1 MGQEASVP
9 RNVSDE
15 AAAYHQQPPSLS
27 PPQDASASSAG
38 ARPTTA
44 SVGNNVAN
52 ANAILSD
59 INLPVNDAT
68 LPSRVIHAERP
79 QSQQQLRQQTPPQPQ
94 HQHQLAAQAI
104 VGKST
109 ILPSR
114 STQHAA
120 PSPRLSPSQQ
130 QGGSASAT
138 TSIMSRAGLSSMI
151 QRMGGVGSA
160 GSRSVPNSPS
170 RRVSRNVGSS
180 HGTVKQ
186 NSSQI
191 QQREQV
197 QQHQEQIVSRAD
209 NVHNNSVH
217 HQELSPDSKARQQAE
232 MMRKQQQESQRLKL
246 QQNPSFEAA
255 AQQSSLSYNG
265 TTADSESSKTMLNMM
280 YTEGHTSTSS
290 NAITVPTPDI
300 FGSNMDSGESA
311 LSTTPS
317 LVQGMTNLNLSP
329 QQPSSRSQ
337 ARPPTQQNKSPPSP
351 RAISLR
357 QMQHNDEEDWE
368 KAWAEDSEDSDEE
381 DDGVVNAN
389 NSNKITA
396 TAAITGGSIDD
407 SMLPVVP
414 DLSTG
419 DAKGRVEGDESI
431 IPPPDVDSGDSSM
444 SLAQNIVAPPTL
456 AMQSAFPPTKPQ
468 YPMENNIQQRDQGN
482 ELLPVMTKSPSIQ
495 QSALPNEIID
505 EETRLTLEANEAL
518 QRGDENGQQYNWDM
532 CNREGVIIEKE
543 DERPCVKMFDPALRV
558 LGRGSF
564 GRVSQPIVSFLLDIT
579 NHNVYSLTGPF
590 TTKPLSFTPVPNNRL
605 YSYKNSTAKDL
616 VYYMQ

>member
-9 RNVSDE
+9 RHVSDE
-15 AAAYHQQPPSLS
+15 AAAYHHHHHHQQQQPPSLS
-27 PPQDASASSAG
+27 PSQGASASAAG

-44 SVGNNVAN
+44 SVDNNVAN
-52 ANAILSD
+52 VNGSPSD
-59 INLPVNDAT
+59 LNLPTNDAT

-79 QSQQQLRQQTPPQPQ
+79 QSQQQLRQQTSSQPQ
-94 HQHQLAAQAI
+94 HQSAAQAI

-109 ILPSR
+109 ILPSQ
-114 STQHAA
+114 STHHAA
-120 PSPRLSPSQQ
+120 PSPLPSPQQQQQQQQQQ
-130 QGGSASAT
+130 QGGSASST

-170 RRVSRNVGSS
+170 RYASRNAGSS
-180 HGTVKQ
+180 HGGVKQ
-186 NSSQI
+186 NSSQS
-191 QQREQV
+191 QHREQV
-197 QQHQEQIVSRAD
+197 QEQHHEQIAPRTN
-209 NVHNNSVH
+209 NVYYNSVH

-232 MMRKQQQESQRLKL
+232 MMRKQQQEQQLESQRLK
-246 QQNPSFEAA
+246 QQQHPSLEVAT
-255 AQQSSLSYNG
+255 QQSSRSYNG
-265 TTADSESSKTMLNMM
+265 TAADSESSKTMLNMM
-280 YTEGHTSTSS
+280 YTEGHKSTS
-290 NAITVPTPDI
+290 PD
-300 FGSNMDSGESA
+300 FAGSNMDGNSGESA

-329 QQPSSRSQ
+329 QHPSSRSQ
-337 ARPPTQQNKSPPSP
+337 HRPPTQQDKSPPSP

-381 DDGVVNAN
+381 EDGGMVNAD
-389 NSNKITA
+389 NSNKITT
-396 TAAITGGSIDD
+396 TAAITGGGIDD

-414 DLSTG
+414 DLSAG
-419 DAKGRVEGDESI
+419 DAKGRVEGDESK
-431 IPPPDVDSGDSSM
+431 IPPPDVDSGDSST

-456 AMQSAFPPTKPQ
+456 AMQSAFPPTKPL
-468 YPMENNIQQRDQGN
+468 YPMENILQRDQGN
-482 ELLPVMTKSPSIQ
+482 ELLPVMTKPPSIQ
-495 QSALPNEIID
+495 HSALPNEIMD

-532 CNREGVIIEKE
+532 CNREGAIIEEE

-564 GRVSQPIVSFLLDIT
+564 GRVRTYRIFHV
-579 NHNVYSLTGPF
+579 G
-590 TTKPLSFTPVPNNRL
+590 
-605 YSYKNSTAKDL
+605 
-616 VYYMQ
+616 